1 MGSCV
6 TSVESFID
14 VLGVLGVGEVQV
26 HVDVLDEEFLNGS
39 EVGGIL
45 GWFVQL
51 EESGFMDGIESFF
64 GEVLT
69 LFRDGFLILI

>member
-26 HVDVLDEEFLNGS
+26 HVDVLDEEILNGS

-45 GWFVQL
+45 GWFV
-51 EESGFMDGIESFF
+51 
-64 GEVLT
+64 
-69 LFRDGFLILI
+69 